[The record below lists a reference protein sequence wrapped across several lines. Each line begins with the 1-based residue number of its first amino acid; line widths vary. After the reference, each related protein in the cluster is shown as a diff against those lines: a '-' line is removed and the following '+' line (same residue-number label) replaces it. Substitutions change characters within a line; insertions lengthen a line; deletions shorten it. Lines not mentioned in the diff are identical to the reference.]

1 MNTVEVRELNND
13 ELETV
18 SGGYK
23 FCWDGPAG
31 TGTYPDYANCGDGQT
46 MNDIID
52 GIVTNVRNIV
62 YGPGK

>member
-1 MNTVEVRELNND
+1 MAAI
-13 ELETV
+13 
-18 SGGYK
+18 S

-62 YGPGK
+62 YGPGR

>member
-1 MNTVEVRELNND
+1 MRELSIG

-31 TGTYPDYANCGDGQT
+31 TGTYPDYADCGLTWGDVIGS
-46 MNDIID
+46 
-52 GIVTNVRNIV
+52 IVAQVNQIV
-62 YGPGK
+62 QQGK